1 MTINFIF
8 TLFCLNNVSILIF
21 SDINV
26 NFLERSLLR
35 FWGWSRFSY
44 LLFVDIGN
52 CLGLIAD
59 KFTLG
64 WFSFFRIFWILFSI
78 LRILK
83 CITFFVYLACR
94 VFFFF
99 CTTDYSF
106 SATLADDLTVFIYN
120 SINMSFFERS
130 LLRFWGWSRFSYL
143 LFVDI
148 GNCLR
153 LIADKFTLGWFSFF

>member
-52 CLGLIAD
+52 CLRLIAD

-64 WFSFFRIFWILFSI
+64 INISYCLLFICFKVSSFARTVCRISGIFFWILCFN
-78 LRILK
+78 K
-83 CITFFVYLACR
+83 FKAFFIYLSR
-94 VFFFF
+94 SVSFFFSSAN
-99 CTTDYSF
+99 YSF
-106 SATLADDLTVFIYN
+106 SATFADYITIFVLN

-130 LLRFWGWSRFSYL
+130 FFRFWDYFFFNF

-148 GNCLR
+148 GNC
-153 LIADKFTLGWFSFF
+153 